1 MKEMYITTIEKVD
14 SENHRSPIIIH
25 DSWEWYFAEFNNQ
38 EQLQA
43 FLDFAGL
50 EIKLEEE
57 KPYSKPEC
65 GIWRKYSVNRK
76 LDDSHNG
83 GFWKLSDLPE
93 GVKKIKGYSNGS
105 IVDCYVLNDGET
117 LHVYRP
123 NPNAKEVYKPLS
135 IEEHIK
141 YKRDHGVI

>member
-1 MKEMYITTIEKVD
+1 MI
-14 SENHRSPIIIH
+14 
-25 DSWEWYFAEFNNQ
+25 
-38 EQLQA
+38 LQ
-43 FLDFAGL
+43 D
-50 EIKLEEE
+50 IKLEEE

-105 IVDCYVLNDGET
+105 IVDCYVLNDGG
-117 LHVYRP
+117 
-123 NPNAKEVYKPLS
+123 NPPCIPAKPERKRS
-135 IEEHIK
+135 I
-141 YKRDHGVI
+141 

>member
-25 DSWEWYFAEFNNQ
+25 DSWEWYFAEFNNW

-105 IVDCYVLNDGET
+105 IVDCYVLNDGEP